1 MRITPE
7 MRNKLIEF
15 HGDGCPISVLGARM
29 GLAAMEYFDIKER
42 KPRALV
48 VITETPSCLVDG
60 IQFVTGSTIG
70 SGTIIPKDYGKLGA
84 VFYHRASDRA
94 IRITL
99 ARELTDEFEDM
110 GAEIIQDILKGGKF
124 GGKDERKEKLTR
136 RFMTLPDENLLD
148 IMPVELFKEI
158 RSPTTEQFLLQRGF
172 IVHRVRC
179 DACSEYVD
187 ESKNVKKDGNMLCIP
202 LAGHGFYRP
211 L

>member
-7 MRNKLIEF
+7 MRKKLIEF

-29 GLAAMEYFDIKER
+29 GLAAMEYFDIKEA
-42 KPRALV
+42 KPRALI

-70 SGTIIPKDYGKLGA
+70 SGTIVPKDYGKLGA

-94 IRITL
+94 IRIKL

-124 GGKDERKEKLTR
+124 GENERKKKLIQK
-136 RFMTLPDENLLD
+136 FMKLSDEQLLD
-148 IMPVELFKEI
+148 IMPVELSKEI
-158 RSPTTEQFLLQRGF
+158 KSPTTEQFLLQRGF
-172 IVHRVRC
+172 IIHRTRC
-179 DACSEYVD
+179 DACSEYV
-187 ESKNVKKDGNMLCIP
+187 EETKTVKKDGKKLCMP
-202 LAGHGFYRP
+202 CAGQGFYRIIK
-211 L
+211 

>member
-7 MRNKLIEF
+7 TRKKLIEF

-42 KPRALV
+42 KPRALI

-70 SGTIIPKDYGKLGA
+70 SGAIIPKDYGKLGA

-124 GGKDERKEKLTR
+124 GKDERKEKLMR
-136 RFMTLPDENLLD
+136 KFMELPDENLLG
-148 IMPVELFKEI
+148 IMPVELYKEI

-179 DACSEYVD
+179 DICSEYV
-187 ESKNVKKDGNMLCIP
+187 EGTKTVKKDGKKLCIP
-202 LAGHGFYRP
+202 CAGQGFYRP
-211 L
+211 IK

>member
-7 MRNKLIEF
+7 MRKKLIKF

-29 GLAAMEYFDIKER
+29 GLAAMEYFDIKES

-48 VITETPSCLVDG
+48 VITETSSCLIDG
-60 IQFVTGSTIG
+60 IQFVTGGTIG

-84 VFYHRASDRA
+84 VFYHRTSDRA

-110 GAEIIQDILKGGKF
+110 GAEIIQDMLKGGKF
-124 GGKDERKEKLTR
+124 GKDERKEKLMR
-136 RFMTLPDENLLD
+136 KFMEIPDENLLD
-148 IMPVELFKEI
+148 IMPVELSKEI

-172 IVHRVRC
+172 IVHRTRC
-179 DACSEYVD
+179 DICNEYV
-187 ESKNVKKDGNMLCIP
+187 EETKTVKKDGKRLCIP
-202 LAGHGFYRP
+202 CAGQGFYRP
-211 L
+211 IK